1 MVIHGNK
8 FTILILIKKMNKLMT
23 ASINL
28 SKIDKTRIIEGKNGK
43 YIDLVIW
50 FNEEPDQ
57 YGNNFSIQQRV
68 DMGDDKI
75 YLGNGKFYI
84 AKEAKEEPVKKP
96 DSDLP
101 F

>member
-1 MVIHGNK
+1 
-8 FTILILIKKMNKLMT
+8 MNKLMT

-28 SKIDKTRIIEGKNGK
+28 SKIDKTKIIDGKNGK

-57 YGNNFSIQQRV
+57 YGNNFSIQQKT
-68 DMGDDKI
+68 DMGGAKI
-75 YLGNGKFYI
+75 YLGNGKYYI
-84 AKEAKEEPVKKP
+84 PKEKEEKRKKT
-96 DSDLP
+96 DVEEKNSDLP

>member
-1 MVIHGNK
+1 
-8 FTILILIKKMNKLMT
+8 MT

-28 SKIDKTRIIEGKNGK
+28 SKIDKGKIIEGKNGK

-57 YGNNFSIQQRV
+57 YGNNFSIQQRTS
-68 DMGDDKI
+68 GDEKKI
-75 YLGNGKFYI
+75 YLGNGKFYVP
-84 AKEAKEEPVKKP
+84 KEVKEEPP
-96 DSDLP
+96 ETTNSDLP

>member
-1 MVIHGNK
+1 
-8 FTILILIKKMNKLMT
+8 MNKLMT

-68 DMGDDKI
+68 
-75 YLGNGKFYI
+75 
-84 AKEAKEEPVKKP
+84 V
-96 DSDLP
+96 S
-101 F
+101 

>member
-1 MVIHGNK
+1 
-8 FTILILIKKMNKLMT
+8 MNKLMT

-28 SKIDKTRIIEGKNGK
+28 SKIDKTKIVEGKSGK
-43 YIDLVIW
+43 WIDLVIW

-57 YGNNFSIQQRV
+57 YGNNFSIQQKV
-68 DMGDDKI
+68 EMGGSKI

-84 AKEAKEEPVKKP
+84 PKEKPEEPAQKKQP
-96 DSDLP
+96 DNDDDMP